1 MPTHN
6 GGSADSEAIMDE
18 AMLKAVQRL
27 KQLIGKEPTTYPED
41 IIGINSLIMLLLHF
55 QKKKGW
61 EPKETYRQIELAAM
75 PMHELQK
82 LSREEYEKAME
93 CREAARKAGF
103 ID

>member
-1 MPTHN
+1 
-6 GGSADSEAIMDE
+6 
-18 AMLKAVQRL
+18 
-27 KQLIGKEPTTYPED
+27 
-41 IIGINSLIMLLLHF
+41 MLLLHF
-55 QKKKGW
+55 QKRKGW

-75 PMHELQK
+75 PMPELQK

>member
-1 MPTHN
+1 
-6 GGSADSEAIMDE
+6 MDE

-27 KQLIGKEPTTYPED
+27 KELIGKEPTTYPED
-41 IIGINSLIMLLLHF
+41 TIGINSLIMLLLHF
-55 QKKKGW
+55 QKRKGW

-75 PMHELQK
+75 PMPELQK

>member
-1 MPTHN
+1 MP
-6 GGSADSEAIMDE
+6 
-18 AMLKAVQRL
+18 
-27 KQLIGKEPTTYPED
+27 
-41 IIGINSLIMLLLHF
+41 LLHF

-75 PMHELQK
+75 PMPELQK

-103 ID
+103 IPPTWCRCGVDHMPAQSNSFTTSRAATVSVIAQHSSVQQSPFVAENSL